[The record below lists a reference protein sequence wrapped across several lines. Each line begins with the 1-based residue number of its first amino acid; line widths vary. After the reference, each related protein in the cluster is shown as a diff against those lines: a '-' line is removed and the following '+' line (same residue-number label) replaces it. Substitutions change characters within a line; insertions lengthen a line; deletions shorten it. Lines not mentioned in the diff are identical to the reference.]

1 MGILGSGKD
10 ASEALEMT
18 LLVYSRSSEERVG
31 LEQSVSEEWQVRQE
45 KLVNQ
50 FCRVLEAKTTL

>member
-50 FCRVLEAKTTL
+50 FYRVLEAKSYN